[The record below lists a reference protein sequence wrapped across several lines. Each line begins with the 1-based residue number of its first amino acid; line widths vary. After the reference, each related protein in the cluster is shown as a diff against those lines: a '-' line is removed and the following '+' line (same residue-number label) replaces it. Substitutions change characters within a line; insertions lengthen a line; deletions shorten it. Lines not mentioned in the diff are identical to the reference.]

1 MSSFSLC
8 IIATIFL
15 NLLIVITNEIECNTA
30 YRECFNCSICGEE
43 TTCNCHWDPTLK
55 QCDPGDNISLS
66 DPFYNYFTSCTDSNS
81 VVITKKYCGKTTLE
95 FDEDDEINIIM
106 PNNNG
111 IFGTNTLFCEYTY
124 TESEEKNNY
133 YVIKY
138 NDEDER
144 NIDKIYIYLYLSF
157 KDETI
162 TEGYL
167 SRKSIKKEFDNVKEI
182 KVFIYFS
189 QGLSS
194 LPFKLTIIRIG
205 DKAKIALYLAI
216 GFIILACLLCA
227 LIIYYLSKKISHNT
241 RMRQRALIQI
251 AMERQRGRP
260 QSGDDLAFSNSP
272 DIEEENRKKIEIL
285 LKTSLAAKKYTKV
298 SGEKEASTCTICIEK
313 FKEKKSKVSITPC
326 KHIFHYKCLSN
337 WLIKNVINPKCPN
350 CNYNLVKDFDNQKI
364 EEIQTI
370 NVARRDNE
378 NNEGGEINIREVN
391 ENLNTND
398 YLVTRNMSNRHRNNR
413 ISLGP
418 FNPSTIESRENNN
431 VIQEVDIQNN

>member
-1 MSSFSLC
+1 
-8 IIATIFL
+8 
-15 NLLIVITNEIECNTA
+15 
-30 YRECFNCSICGEE
+30 
-43 TTCNCHWDPTLK
+43 
-55 QCDPGDNISLS
+55 
-66 DPFYNYFTSCTDSNS
+66 
-81 VVITKKYCGKTTLE
+81 
-95 FDEDDEINIIM
+95 M

-138 NDEDER
+138 NDENER

-205 DKAKIALYLAI
+205 DKAKLALYLAI
-216 GFIILACLLCA
+216 GFILLACLLCA
-227 LIIYYLSKKISHNT
+227 LIIYYLSKKISHDT
-241 RMRQRALIQI
+241 RMRQRALVQL

-260 QSGDDLAFSNSP
+260 QSGDDLALSNSP

-326 KHIFHYKCLSN
+326 NHIFHYKCLSN

-370 NVARRDNE
+370 NVVRRNNE
-378 NNEGGEINIREVN
+378 NNEGGEINIREVE

-413 ISLGP
+413 ISLGSI
-418 FNPSTIESRENNN
+418 NPSTIESRENNN
-431 VIQEVDIQNN
+431 AIQEIDIQNN

>member
-8 IIATIFL
+8 IIITIIL
-15 NLLIVITNEIECNTA
+15 NLLIVIKNEIECNTA

-43 TTCNCHWDPTLK
+43 TTCNCHWDPTSK
-55 QCDPGDNISLS
+55 QCNSGDNVPLS
-66 DPFYNYFTSCTDSNS
+66 EPFYNYFTSCTDSNS
-81 VVITKKYCGKTTLE
+81 IEIAKKYCGKTTLE
-95 FDEDDEINIIM
+95 FDEDNEINIIV

-111 IFGTNTLFCEYTY
+111 IFGTNKLFCEYTY
-124 TESEEKNNY
+124 TESEDKDNY
-133 YVIKY
+133 YTIKY
-138 NDEDER
+138 NNEDAR
-144 NIDKIYIYLYLSF
+144 NIDKMYIYLYLSF

-167 SRKSIKKEFDNVKEI
+167 SKKSLKKDFNNIKEI

-194 LPFKLTIIRIG
+194 LPFELSIIRIG
-205 DKAKIALYLAI
+205 DKTKMALYLAI

-241 RMRQRALIQI
+241 RMRQRTLVQL
-251 AMERQRGRP
+251 AMLRQTGQP
-260 QSGDDLAFSNSP
+260 QSGDDLASSNSA

-298 SGEKEASTCTICIEK
+298 SGEKEASTCTICIEE

-326 KHIFHYKCLSN
+326 NHIFHYKCLSN

-350 CNYNLVKDFDNQKI
+350 CNYNLVKDFDKQKI
-364 EEIQTI
+364 EEIQAI
-370 NVARRDNE
+370 NVARRNNE
-378 NNEGGEINIREVN
+378 NNEGGGINIREVN

-398 YLVTRNMSNRHRNNR
+398 NLVTRNMSNRHRNNR
-413 ISLGP
+413 ISLSP
-418 FNPSTIESRENNN
+418 FNASTIENRENNN